1 MSMTEKEKAEIV
13 EKGNKVVDV
22 LMKTL
27 KENMDCNEANTVL
40 LEFVVAKFA
49 ALNVLDV
56 QEMTNRTDIEDEVFA
71 MMRMLMEI
79 LGKDMRVQSLKNKKN
94 DIEKLIEEKER
105 EKEYWKKEKEYWK
118 KEYECLKEENEKK
131 RKEIEE
137 KMKIKDKLE
146 KEREELLKKIAN
158 SKKDLN

>member
-71 MMRMLMEI
+71 MMRMLMKI
-79 LGKDMRVQSLKNKKN
+79 LGKDMKVQSLKNKEN

-105 EKEYWKKEKEYWK
+105 EKEYWKN
-118 KEYECLKEENEKK
+118 EYECLKEENEKK

-146 KEREELLKKIAN
+146 KEREELLEKIAN

>member
-27 KENMDCNEANTVL
+27 KENMDCNESNTVL

-56 QEMTNRTDIEDEVFA
+56 QEMTNRTNIEDEVFA

-79 LGKDMRVQSLKNKKN
+79 LGKDMNVQSLKTESVDSGRVNTATAWRP
-94 DIEKLIEEKER
+94 IMTLGSSPTLASLPR
-105 EKEYWKKEKEYWK
+105 
-118 KEYECLKEENEKK
+118 
-131 RKEIEE
+131 
-137 KMKIKDKLE
+137 
-146 KEREELLKKIAN
+146 
-158 SKKDLN
+158 

>member
-27 KENMDCNEANTVL
+27 KENMDCNESNTVL

-71 MMRMLMEI
+71 MMRMLME
-79 LGKDMRVQSLKNKKN
+79 MMVQSLKNKEN

-118 KEYECLKEENEKK
+118 NEYECLKEENEKK